1 MLLAFLLLTA
11 QDRPIDCDKD
21 QTQLAMNICAD
32 RDFQAADAKL
42 NKQWKIALARMK
54 DLDVSYDRDRREGDT
69 SAGYAPTLLESQRAW
84 LKYRE
89 AQCAVEGQYMRGG
102 SGEPM
107 MYSTCMASLT
117 RNRTA
122 FLATLLEDH

>member
-1 MLLAFLLLTA
+1 MMLAFLLLAA
-11 QDRPIDCDKD
+11 QDKPIDCEKD
-21 QTQLAMNICAD
+21 YAQQVMNICAD

-42 NKQWKIALARMK
+42 KEQWKIALARMK
-54 DLDVSYDRDRREGDT
+54 DLDASYDRDRREGDT

-107 MYSTCMASLT
+107 MYSTCMAGLT
-117 RNRTA
+117 RDRTA
-122 FLATLLEDH
+122 FLAKLLEDH